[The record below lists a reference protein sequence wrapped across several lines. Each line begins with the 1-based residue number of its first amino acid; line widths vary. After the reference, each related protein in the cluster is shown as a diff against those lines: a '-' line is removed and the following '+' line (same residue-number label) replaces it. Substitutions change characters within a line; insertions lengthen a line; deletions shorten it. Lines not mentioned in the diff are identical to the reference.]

1 VYSDVILILDPDGNV
16 LDEISMLDAIFDSGW
31 AGLITRPDA
40 ATRSADLLTDDP
52 LHLNDVRIAGPE
64 TAAWQSWLSPGDL
77 LVSLRN
83 INAVGILDAASRRF
97 KWLSSGSTVAQHS
110 PRFYDGGV
118 LLLDNLGGDKRL
130 GGTRLVKI
138 DLETGRPATV
148 FPRPGVALP
157 DLCCTMNCGHLD
169 ISGDGSRVLMAV
181 TRSGLVW
188 EIDLRTGEVLWEYIY
203 VHPNAAGEREAIN
216 TAKYVSAA
224 GAAGFL
230 SPDRH
235 RQDQVL
241 P

>member
-1 VYSDVILILDPDGNV
+1 
-16 LDEISMLDAIFDSGW
+16 
-31 AGLITRPDA
+31 
-40 ATRSADLLTDDP
+40 
-52 LHLNDVRIAGPE
+52 
-64 TAAWQSWLSPGDL
+64 
-77 LVSLRN
+77 
-83 INAVGILDAASRRF
+83 
-97 KWLSSGSTVAQHS
+97 
-110 PRFYDGGV
+110 
-118 LLLDNLGGDKRL
+118 
-130 GGTRLVKI
+130 
-138 DLETGRPATV
+138 
-148 FPRPGVALP
+148 
-157 DLCCTMNCGHLD
+157 MNCGHLD